1 MKKFFLLSIIL
12 LVSLSMTPQQT
23 TIDKTVTQ
31 AFAQT
36 NKTLEK
42 VAVDV
47 KELKNSSTV
56 KGELGEI
63 NSGVSTVY
71 NDGKDVVKTVY
82 QDIKSMTPEI
92 KNALEQLAKAL
103 KTTSEELWKIL
114 VKQQRVY
121 SYAILLSLLFSIGV
135 MYSFVKAL
143 NKYHNQT
150 LPASEFQIIYLI
162 LTGILTIFGIF
173 FQATHIVQMFTGFA
187 NPEYGALM
195 EIINFANTL
204 K

>member
-12 LVSLSMTPQQT
+12 LVSLSMTPQET
-23 TIDKTVTQ
+23 AVEKTVTQ

-47 KELKNSSTV
+47 KELKNSTTV
-56 KGELGEI
+56 KGELAEI
-63 NSGVSTVY
+63 NKGVSTVY
-71 NDGKDVVKTVY
+71 NDSKSVVTTVY
-82 QDIKSMTPEI
+82 QDIKNMTPEI

-114 VKQQRVY
+114 VRQQKVY
-121 SYAILLSLLFSIGV
+121 SYAILISLLFSIGV
-135 MYSFVKAL
+135 MYSFIKAL
-143 NKYHNQT
+143 TKYHNQT
-150 LPASEFQIIYLI
+150 LPASEFQIVYLI
-162 LTGILTIFGIF
+162 LTGILTISGIV
-173 FQATHIVQMFTGFA
+173 FQATHIVQMFTGFV

>member
-56 KGELGEI
+56 KGELKEI
-63 NSGVSTVY
+63 NNGVSTVY

-92 KNALEQLAKAL
+92 KNAN
-103 KTTSEELWKIL
+103 EL
-114 VKQQRVY
+114 
-121 SYAILLSLLFSIGV
+121 
-135 MYSFVKAL
+135 M
-143 NKYHNQT
+143 
-150 LPASEFQIIYLI
+150 
-162 LTGILTIFGIF
+162 
-173 FQATHIVQMFTGFA
+173 
-187 NPEYGALM
+187 
-195 EIINFANTL
+195 
-204 K
+204 